1 MKLENREISPRSP
14 YQAIRLGIGMI
25 TNDRQKENIAM
36 TQSVKDNIIITS
48 LNEFKTRFRT
58 LKGKKLKKVSDQY
71 IEKLSVKTTGGS
83 QLIQFLSGGNQQ
95 KVVVAKWSIGIART
109 FAYGGSRGRKI
120 YDPEIKPKMGM
131 NKEEYRN
138 NQDSTSINHF
148 YEKLLLLKDMMNT
161 TEGKKLAEHRQA
173 VMQEFLNEFMIEW
186 EGKM

>member
-14 YQAIRLGIGMI
+14 HQAIRLGIGMI

-95 KVVVAKWSIGIART
+95 KVVVAKWMLRDMKVLLIDEPT
-109 FAYGGSRGRKI
+109 RGVEMCIR
-120 YDPEIKPKMGM
+120 DRGM
-131 NKEEYRN
+131 DTRRLWK
-138 NQDSTSINHF
+138 SF
-148 YEKLLLLKDMMNT
+148 
-161 TEGKKLAEHRQA
+161 RQHCRGE
-173 VMQEFLNEFMIEW
+173 VI
-186 EGKM
+186 